1 MCVRVITIAKNKH
14 ILIPTNPMIF
24 KTAITCIIL
33 LMTWNGLPAQN
44 LRLADVWHLQKGDF
58 KKDSIQKILAKNRL
72 NLKYNEIVIIQ
83 FKGSDN
89 QSFTYQY
96 RIPQADKFAQWHEI
110 GTEPIVQISTL
121 DGGKYSLEI
130 STKEANGK
138 VLFTLPINV
147 SQVFWQE
154 WWFLPSMVFYVLTLI
169 GIGAYFFSVYNLRQ
183 KIKVE
188 EIRNRIAADLHDEVG
203 SNLNSIAIFVELLRK
218 KSPKELNPILDRIT
232 SNSTE
237 SVQLMQDTIWAIQA
251 KNDDF
256 QKFMLKMKGF
266 ATQILGAKDIS
277 LSFDN
282 QVVSTKNLFS
292 MEQRKN
298 AYLIF
303 KESINNIVKHAQASN
318 VKVKIWSEN
327 NQVMIQIEDNGIGFD
342 TNEIFEGNGLQNF
355 EQRAEEC
362 DMKIKIDSE
371 IGKGTNILLSVIID
385 V

>member
-1 MCVRVITIAKNKH
+1 MN
-14 ILIPTNPMIF
+14 L
-24 KTAITCIIL
+24 KTAITFTIFLVACY
-33 LMTWNGLPAQN
+33 GLSAQN
-44 LRLADVWHLQKGDF
+44 LRLADVWHLKKGDF
-58 KKDSIQKILAKNRL
+58 KKDSIQKILDRNSL
-72 NLKYNEIVIIQ
+72 NLKYNEIVTIQ
-83 FKGSDN
+83 LQNSDH
-89 QSFTYQY
+89 QDFIYQY
-96 RIPQADKFAQWHEI
+96 RIPQADKFAQWHELGI
-110 GTEPIVQISTL
+110 EPIVQISTL

-130 STKEANGK
+130 STKGADNK
-138 VLFTLPINV
+138 VIFSLPLNV
-147 SQVFWQE
+147 SQAFWQE

-169 GIGAYFFSVYNLRQ
+169 GIGAYFFSIYNLRQ

-203 SNLNSIAIFVELLRK
+203 SNLNAIAIFVELLRK

-266 ATQILGAKDIS
+266 VTQVLGAKDIS

-282 QVVSTKNLFS
+282 HIVSNKNLFS

-303 KESINNIVKHAQASN
+303 KESINNIVKHAQASKA
-318 VKVKIWSEN
+318 KVKIWSDK
-327 NQVMIQIEDNGIGFD
+327 NQVFIQIEDNGIGFD

-371 IGKGTNILLSVIID
+371 IGKGTCILLSVLID

>member
-1 MCVRVITIAKNKH
+1 M
-14 ILIPTNPMIF
+14 
-24 KTAITCIIL
+24 KTANYFIFFIIICNSL
-33 LMTWNGLPAQN
+33 LAQN
-44 LRLADVWHLQKGDF
+44 LRLANVWHLQKGDF
-58 KKDSIQKILAKNRL
+58 EKDTIQRILDKNRL
-72 NLKYNEIVIIQ
+72 NLKYNEIVSLELQ
-83 FKGSDN
+83 NNDN

-96 RIPQADKFAQWHEI
+96 RIPKADKFTQWREI
-110 GTEPIVQISTL
+110 GSVPIVQLPTL
-121 DGGKYSLEI
+121 DGGQYDLQI
-130 STKEANGK
+130 STKEASGK
-138 VLFTLPINV
+138 VLFSFPINV

-218 KSPKELNPILDRIT
+218 KSPKDLDPILDRIS
-232 SNSTE
+232 SNSME

-266 ATQILGAKDIS
+266 ATQILGAKNIS

-282 QVVSTKNLFS
+282 QIVSNKNLLS

-303 KESINNIVKHAQASN
+303 KESINNIVKHAQAN
-318 VKVKIWSEN
+318 KTNVKIWSEN
-327 NQVMIQIEDNGIGFD
+327 NQILIQIEDNGIGFD
-342 TNEIFEGNGLQNF
+342 INEIFEGNGLQNF

-371 IGKGTNILLSVIID
+371 RGKGTTILLSIVID

>member
-1 MCVRVITIAKNKH
+1 
-14 ILIPTNPMIF
+14 MIF
-24 KTAITCIIL
+24 KTANYFIL
-33 LMTWNGLPAQN
+33 LLIICNNLSAQN
-44 LRLADVWHLQKGDF
+44 LRLVDVWHLQKGDF
-58 KKDSIQKILAKNRL
+58 KKDSIQKILDRNSL
-72 NLKYNEIVIIQ
+72 YLKYNEIVTIQ
-83 FKGSDN
+83 LQNSDS
-89 QSFTYQY
+89 QSLTYQY
-96 RIPQADKFAQWHEI
+96 RIPQTDKFAQWHEL
-110 GTEPIVQISTL
+110 GNEPIVQLPTL
-121 DGGKYSLEI
+121 DGGEYSLEI
-130 STKEANGK
+130 SSKEANNK
-138 VLFTLPINV
+138 VLFSLPINV

-154 WWFLPSMVFYVLTLI
+154 WWFLPSMVFYVLVVI

-218 KSPKELNPILDRIT
+218 KSPEDLKPILDRIT

-266 ATQILGAKDIS
+266 ATQILGAKNIS
-277 LSFDN
+277 LTFDN
-282 QVVSTKNLFS
+282 QIVSNKNLFS

-303 KESINNIVKHAQASN
+303 KESINNVVKHAQASK

-327 NQVMIQIEDNGIGFD
+327 NQIIIQVEDNGIGFD
-342 TNEIFEGNGLQNF
+342 TNENFEGNGLQNF
-355 EQRAEEC
+355 EQRADEC

-371 IGKGTNILLSVIID
+371 IGRGTSILLSVIID

>member
-1 MCVRVITIAKNKH
+1 M
-14 ILIPTNPMIF
+14 IL
-24 KTAITCIIL
+24 KTANFFIIVFIFCTDL
-33 LMTWNGLPAQN
+33 SAQN

-58 KKDSIQKILAKNRL
+58 KKDSIQKILDRNSL
-72 NLKYNEIVIIQ
+72 FLKYNEIVTIQ
-83 FKGSDN
+83 LQNSDN
-89 QSFTYQY
+89 QVFTYQY
-96 RIPQADKFAQWHEI
+96 RIPQTDKFAQWREI
-110 GTEPIVQISTL
+110 GREPIVQISTL
-121 DGGKYSLEI
+121 DGGQYTLEI
-130 STKEANGK
+130 SSKEANNK
-138 VLFTLPINV
+138 VLFSLPINV

-169 GIGAYFFSVYNLRQ
+169 GIGAYFFSIYNLRQ

-266 ATQILGAKDIS
+266 ATQILGAKNIS
-277 LSFDN
+277 LTFDN
-282 QVVSTKNLFS
+282 QIISNKNLFS

-303 KESINNIVKHAQASN
+303 KESINNIVKHAQAS
-318 VKVKIWSEN
+318 KTDVKIWSER
-327 NQVMIQIEDNGIGFD
+327 NQVFLQIEDNGIGFD
-342 TNEIFEGNGLQNF
+342 TNENFEGNGLQNF

-371 IGKGTNILLSVIID
+371 IGKGTSILLSITID

>member
-1 MCVRVITIAKNKH
+1 MAC
-14 ILIPTNPMIF
+14 
-24 KTAITCIIL
+24 
-33 LMTWNGLPAQN
+33 NGLSAQN

-58 KKDSIQKILAKNRL
+58 KKDSIQKILNKNSL
-72 NLKYNEIVIIQ
+72 DLKFNEIVTIQ
-83 FKGSDN
+83 LQNSQN
-89 QSFTYQY
+89 QQLIYQY
-96 RIPQADKFAQWHEI
+96 RIPETDKFSRWRELGI
-110 GTEPIVQISTL
+110 SPIIQLPTL

-130 STKEANGK
+130 SAKEANNK

-169 GIGAYFFSVYNLRQ
+169 GIGAYFFSIYNLRQ

-203 SNLNSIAIFVELLRK
+203 SNLNAIAIFVELLRK
-218 KSPKELNPILDRIT
+218 KSPKDLNPILDRIS

-237 SVQLMQDTIWAIQA
+237 SVQLMQDTIWAIQS

-266 ATQILGAKDIS
+266 ATQVLGAKDIA

-282 QVVSTKNLFS
+282 QVVSNKNLFS

-303 KESINNIVKHAQASN
+303 KESINNIVKHAQASK
-318 VKVKIWSEN
+318 VKVKIWGEN
-327 NQVMIQIEDNGIGFD
+327 NQIMIRVEDDGIGFD
-342 TNEIFEGNGLQNF
+342 TDEVFEGNGLQNF

-362 DMKIKIDSE
+362 DMKIKINSE
-371 IGKGTNILLSVIID
+371 IGRGTNILLSVIID

>member
-1 MCVRVITIAKNKH
+1 LKTTI
-14 ILIPTNPMIF
+14 IF
-24 KTAITCIIL
+24 IIISIAC
-33 LMTWNGLPAQN
+33 NGLSAQN

-58 KKDSIQKILAKNRL
+58 KKDTIQKILDSNSL
-72 NLKYNEIVIIQ
+72 NLKYNEIVTIQ
-83 FKGSDN
+83 FQNSDN
-89 QSFTYQY
+89 QTFTYQY
-96 RIPQADKFAQWHEI
+96 RIPQADKFAQWREI

-121 DGGKYSLEI
+121 DGGKYTLEI
-130 STKEANGK
+130 GTKGADNK
-138 VLFTLPINV
+138 VIFSLPLNI

-169 GIGAYFFSVYNLRQ
+169 GIAAYFFSIYNLRQ

-218 KSPKELNPILDRIT
+218 KSPKDLNPILDRIA

-266 ATQILGAKDIS
+266 ATQVLGAKNIS
-277 LSFDN
+277 LTFDN
-282 QVVSTKNLFS
+282 QTVINKNLFS

-303 KESINNIVKHAQASN
+303 KESINNIVKHAQAS
-318 VKVKIWSEN
+318 KTIVKIWSERN
-327 NQVMIQIEDNGIGFD
+327 HVFISIEDNGIGFD
-342 TNEIFEGNGLQNF
+342 TNEDFEGNGLQNF

-371 IGKGTNILLSVIID
+371 IGRGTSILLSITID
-385 V
+385 I

>member
-1 MCVRVITIAKNKH
+1 
-14 ILIPTNPMIF
+14 MIF
-24 KTAITCIIL
+24 KTTNYFIIFFIICNNL
-33 LMTWNGLPAQN
+33 SAQN
-44 LRLADVWHLQKGDF
+44 LRLTDVWHLQKGDF
-58 KKDSIQKILAKNRL
+58 KKDSIQNILNRNSL
-72 NLKYNEIVIIQ
+72 NLKYNEIVTIQ
-83 FKGSDN
+83 LQSSEN
-89 QSFTYQY
+89 QLFTYQY
-96 RIPQADKFAQWHEI
+96 RIPQADKFAQWREI
-110 GTEPIVQISTL
+110 GIEPIVQLPTL

-130 STKEANGK
+130 STKQSKGQ
-138 VLFTLPINV
+138 VLFELPINV

-203 SNLNSIAIFVELLRK
+203 SNLNAIAIFVELLRK
-218 KSPKELNPILDRIT
+218 KSPEDLNPILDRIT

-256 QKFMLKMKGF
+256 QKFMLKLKGF
-266 ATQILGAKDIS
+266 ATQILGAKNIS
-277 LSFDN
+277 LTFDN
-282 QVVSTKNLFS
+282 QIISNKNLFT

-303 KESINNIVKHAQASN
+303 KESINNIVKHAQASKTN
-318 VKVKIWSEN
+318 VKIWSER
-327 NQVMIQIEDNGIGFD
+327 NQVFLRIEDDGIGFD

-371 IGKGTNILLSVIID
+371 IGKGTSVLLTIMID

>member
-1 MCVRVITIAKNKH
+1 
-14 ILIPTNPMIF
+14 MIF
-24 KTAITCIIL
+24 KTANNFIIFFIICNNL
-33 LMTWNGLPAQN
+33 SAQN
-44 LRLADVWHLQKGDF
+44 LRLVDVWHLQKGDF
-58 KKDSIQKILAKNRL
+58 KKDSIQKILDTNSL
-72 NLKYNEIVIIQ
+72 NLKYNEIITIQ
-83 FKGSDN
+83 LQSTHN
-89 QSFTYQY
+89 QKFTYQY
-96 RIPQADKFAQWHEI
+96 RIPQAEKFTHWHEL
-110 GTEPIVQISTL
+110 GISPTIQLPTL
-121 DGGKYSLEI
+121 DGGEYTLEI
-130 STKEANGK
+130 SSKEANNK
-138 VLFTLPINV
+138 ILFSLPINV

-256 QKFMLKMKGF
+256 QKFILKMKGF
-266 ATQILGAKDIS
+266 ATQVLVAKNIS
-277 LSFDN
+277 LTFDSQIISN
-282 QVVSTKNLFS
+282 KNLFS
-292 MEQRKN
+292 MDQRKN

-303 KESINNIVKHAQASN
+303 KESINNIVKHAQASKTN
-318 VKVKIWSEN
+318 VIIWNEK
-327 NQVMIQIEDNGIGFD
+327 NQVFIQIEDNGIGFD
-342 TNEIFEGNGLQNF
+342 TNENFEGNGLQNF

-371 IGKGTNILLSVIID
+371 IGKGTSILLSITID

>member
-1 MCVRVITIAKNKH
+1 MAC
-14 ILIPTNPMIF
+14 
-24 KTAITCIIL
+24 
-33 LMTWNGLPAQN
+33 NGLSAQN

-58 KKDSIQKILAKNRL
+58 KKDSIQKILNKNSL
-72 NLKYNEIVIIQ
+72 DLKFNEIVTIQ
-83 FKGSDN
+83 LQNSQN
-89 QSFTYQY
+89 QQLIYQY
-96 RIPQADKFAQWHEI
+96 RIPENDKFSRWRELGI
-110 GTEPIVQISTL
+110 SPIIQLPTL

-130 STKEANGK
+130 SAKEANNK

-169 GIGAYFFSVYNLRQ
+169 GIGAYFFSIYNLRQ

-203 SNLNSIAIFVELLRK
+203 SNLNAIAIFVELLRK
-218 KSPKELNPILDRIT
+218 KSPKELNPILDRIS

-237 SVQLMQDTIWAIQA
+237 SVQLMQDTIWAIQS

-266 ATQILGAKDIS
+266 ATQVLGAKDIA

-282 QVVSTKNLFS
+282 QVVSNKNLFS

-303 KESINNIVKHAQASN
+303 KESINNIVKHAQASK
-318 VKVKIWSEN
+318 VKVKIWGEN
-327 NQVMIQIEDNGIGFD
+327 NQIMIRVEDDGIGFD
-342 TNEIFEGNGLQNF
+342 TDEVFEGNGLQNF

-362 DMKIKIDSE
+362 DMKIKINSE
-371 IGKGTNILLSVIID
+371 IGRGTNILLSVIID

>member
-1 MCVRVITIAKNKH
+1 M
-14 ILIPTNPMIF
+14 IL
-24 KTAITCIIL
+24 KTANFIIFL
-33 LMTWNGLPAQN
+33 LVFYTNLPAQN
-44 LRLADVWHLQKGDF
+44 LRLVDVWHLRKGDF
-58 KKDSIQKILAKNRL
+58 KKDSIQNIVDRNSL
-72 NLKYNEIVIIQ
+72 NLKYNEIITIELQ
-83 FKGSDN
+83 N
-89 QSFTYQY
+89 ANRQNFTYQY
-96 RIPQADKFAQWHEI
+96 RIPQADKFAQWREL
-110 GTEPIVQISTL
+110 GTLPTIQLPTL
-121 DGGKYSLEI
+121 DGGKYTLEI
-130 STKEANGK
+130 STKEANNR
-138 VLFTLPINV
+138 VIFTLPLNI

-188 EIRNRIAADLHDEVG
+188 EIRNRIAADLHDEIG
-203 SNLNSIAIFVELLRK
+203 SNLNAIAIFVELLRK
-218 KSPKELNPILDRIT
+218 KSTKELNPILDRIS

-266 ATQILGAKDIS
+266 ATQVLGAKDVS
-277 LSFDN
+277 LVFDN
-282 QVVSTKNLFS
+282 QVVSNKNLFS

-303 KESINNIVKHAQASN
+303 KESINNIVKHAQAN
-318 VKVKIWSEN
+318 KANVKIWSEN
-327 NQVMIQIEDNGIGFD
+327 NQVLIQIEDNGIGFD
-342 TNEIFEGNGLQNF
+342 TNEVFEGNGLQNF

-371 IGKGTNILLSVIID
+371 RGNGTTILLSIVID

>member
-1 MCVRVITIAKNKH
+1 
-14 ILIPTNPMIF
+14 MIF
-24 KTAITCIIL
+24 KTANYFIL
-33 LMTWNGLPAQN
+33 LLIICNNLSAQN

-58 KKDSIQKILAKNRL
+58 KKDSIQKILDRNSL
-72 NLKYNEIVIIQ
+72 YLKYNEIVTIQ
-83 FKGSDN
+83 LQNSDS
-89 QSFTYQY
+89 QSLAYQY
-96 RIPQADKFAQWHEI
+96 RIPQTDKFAQWHEL
-110 GTEPIVQISTL
+110 GNEPIVQLPTL
-121 DGGKYSLEI
+121 DGGEYSLEI
-130 STKEANGK
+130 SSKEANNK
-138 VLFTLPINV
+138 VLFSLPINV

-154 WWFLPSMVFYVLTLI
+154 WWFLPSMVFYVLVVI

-218 KSPKELNPILDRIT
+218 KSPEDLKPILDRIT

-266 ATQILGAKDIS
+266 ATQILGAKNIS
-277 LSFDN
+277 LTFDN
-282 QVVSTKNLFS
+282 QIVSNKNLFS

-303 KESINNIVKHAQASN
+303 KESINNVVKHAQASK

-327 NQVMIQIEDNGIGFD
+327 NQIMIQVEDNGIGFD
-342 TNEIFEGNGLQNF
+342 TNENFEGNGLQNF
-355 EQRAEEC
+355 EQRADEC

-371 IGKGTNILLSVIID
+371 IGRGTSILLSVIID

>member
-1 MCVRVITIAKNKH
+1 M
-14 ILIPTNPMIF
+14 
-24 KTAITCIIL
+24 KTANHFIFFIIICNNL
-33 LMTWNGLPAQN
+33 SAQN
-44 LRLADVWHLQKGDF
+44 LRLVDVWHLQKGDF
-58 KKDSIQKILAKNRL
+58 EKDTIQKILDKNRL
-72 NLKYNEIVIIQ
+72 NLKYNEIITLQ
-83 FKGSDN
+83 LQNTDN
-89 QSFTYQY
+89 QYFTYQY
-96 RIPQADKFAQWHEI
+96 RIAQSDEFTQWREL
-110 GTEPIVQISTL
+110 GTVPIVQLPTL
-121 DGGKYSLEI
+121 DGGQYSLEI
-130 STKEANGK
+130 SAKKAKDK
-138 VLFTLPINV
+138 VLFSLPIHV

-154 WWFLPSMVFYVLTLI
+154 WWFLPSMVFYVLTII
-169 GIGAYFFSVYNLRQ
+169 GIGAYFFSIYNLRQ

-218 KSPKELNPILDRIT
+218 KSPKDLDPILDRIAA
-232 SNSTE
+232 NSTE

-266 ATQILGAKDIS
+266 ATQILGARNIS

-282 QVVSTKNLFS
+282 QVVNNKNLFS

-303 KESINNIVKHAQASN
+303 KESINNIVKHARAS
-318 VKVKIWSEN
+318 KTDVKIWSEKD
-327 NQVMIQIEDNGIGFD
+327 QIFIQIKDNGIGFD

-371 IGKGTNILLSVIID
+371 IGKGTTILLSVIID
-385 V
+385 L

>member
-1 MCVRVITIAKNKH
+1 
-14 ILIPTNPMIF
+14 MIF
-24 KTAITCIIL
+24 KTTNYFIIFFIICNNL
-33 LMTWNGLPAQN
+33 SAQN
-44 LRLADVWHLQKGDF
+44 LQLADVWHLQKGDF
-58 KKDSIQKILAKNRL
+58 KKDSIQKILERNSL
-72 NLKYNEIVIIQ
+72 NLKYNEIVTIQ
-83 FKGSDN
+83 LQNSDN
-89 QSFTYQY
+89 QIFTYQY
-96 RIPQADKFAQWHEI
+96 RILQADKFAQWREL
-110 GTEPIVQISTL
+110 GTEPIVQIPTL

-130 STKEANGK
+130 STKNTTNK
-138 VLFTLPINV
+138 VIFSLPINV

-169 GIGAYFFSVYNLRQ
+169 GIGAYFFSIYNLRQ

-203 SNLNSIAIFVELLRK
+203 SNLNAIAIFVELLRK

-256 QKFMLKMKGF
+256 QKFMLKVKGF
-266 ATQILGAKDIS
+266 ATQVLGAKNIS
-277 LSFDN
+277 LTFDN
-282 QVVSTKNLFS
+282 QIISNKNLFS
-292 MEQRKN
+292 MDQRKN

-303 KESINNIVKHAQASN
+303 KESINNIVKHAQASKTN
-318 VKVKIWSEN
+318 VKIWNEKN
-327 NQVMIQIEDNGIGFD
+327 RVFLRIEDDGIGFD
-342 TNEIFEGNGLQNF
+342 TNEIFDGNGLQNF

-362 DMKIKIDSE
+362 DMKINIDSE
-371 IGKGTNILLSVIID
+371 IGKGTSILLSVTID